1 MELPWEIILARP
13 VTVRLLYSW
22 NKPKKTFEEWNG
34 TRDILSGA
42 FPEESVGKRQGT
54 AWYLGMAF
62 PILYIRYLYVDGL
75 SFRSQ
80 PDLFHRL
87 FISLYISGSWTKYAS

>member
-42 FPEESVGKRQGT
+42 FPEESVGKR
-54 AWYLGMAF
+54 
-62 PILYIRYLYVDGL
+62 
-75 SFRSQ
+75 
-80 PDLFHRL
+80 
-87 FISLYISGSWTKYAS
+87 